1 MCVLHFNADLQKYTE
16 EEREKDREVGK
27 SEKILLELHKA
38 KEVATLMQFIDYNPI
53 WYNTIWYIT
62 V

>member
-1 MCVLHFNADLQKYTE
+1 MCVFVCVLHFNADLQKYTE

-38 KEVATLMQFIDYNPI
+38 KEVATLMQFIDYN
-53 WYNTIWYIT
+53 TI
-62 V
+62 

>member
-1 MCVLHFNADLQKYTE
+1 MCVFVCVLHFNADLQKYTE

-53 WYNTIWYIT
+53 
-62 V
+62 